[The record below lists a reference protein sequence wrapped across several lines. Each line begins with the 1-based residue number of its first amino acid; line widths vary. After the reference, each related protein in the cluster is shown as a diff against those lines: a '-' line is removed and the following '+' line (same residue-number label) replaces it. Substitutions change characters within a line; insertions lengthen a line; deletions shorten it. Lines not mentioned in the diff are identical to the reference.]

1 VGSERPINR
10 VLDRLEGVE
19 RHNGRWMAFCPA
31 HEDQN
36 TPNLSITQKEDGKV
50 LVYCFV
56 CKDQEKVL
64 RALEDRGIR
73 RSDLFCENGKDP
85 NSNGSK
91 KAKMRMCLTKV

>member
-1 VGSERPINR
+1 MGSDRPIDR
-10 VLDRLEGVE
+10 VLDALRAWSGTTVD
-19 RHNGRWMAFCPA
+19 WMAFCPA

-64 RALEDRGIR
+64 RALEERGIR
-73 RSDLFCENGKDP
+73 RSDPLLRERQR
-85 NSNGSK
+85 S
-91 KAKMRMCLTKV
+91 